1 MKLEFD
7 LDDPKA
13 LAEQLDTVLQKRA
26 GAIRRVP
33 ASAIRQGV
41 FELLA
46 LIQQRV
52 PKKTA
57 TLVRSIGATV
67 VKISEDVI
75 EGKVGT
81 PLQYAKFLEEGTGIY
96 GPNRQPI
103 AIVAKNRKALFWG
116 AYDGSGGPLFRTRAI
131 VKGIK
136 PRHDFANAIAAFLPR
151 YQQIIEQ
158 HLAQMGAA

>member
-1 MKLEFD
+1 MTLEFN

-13 LAEQLDTVLQKRA
+13 LAEQLDAVLQDRA

-46 LIQQRV
+46 LIQRRV

-57 TLVRSIGATV
+57 TLVRSITAIV
-67 VKISEDVI
+67 VKVSEDVI

-96 GPNRQPI
+96 GPKQQPI
-103 AIVAKNRKALFWG
+103 TIVAKNRKALFWG
-116 AYDGSGGPLFRTRAI
+116 AYDGLGGPLFRTRVI

-136 PRHDFANAIAAFLPR
+136 ARHNFAKAIAEFLPR

-158 HLAQMGAA
+158 HLAQVGAA